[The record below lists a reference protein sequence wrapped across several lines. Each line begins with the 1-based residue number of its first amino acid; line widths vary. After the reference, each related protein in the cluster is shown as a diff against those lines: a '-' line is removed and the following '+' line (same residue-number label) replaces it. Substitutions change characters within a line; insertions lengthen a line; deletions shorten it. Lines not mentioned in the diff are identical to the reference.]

1 MKNYINFLYKFR
13 WAIVFLVPIV
23 VIMLASNLKHLE
35 IDGSYRIWFEK
46 DSKILKEYDAFR
58 EEFSNDDGIV
68 IVFQDKKGIFN
79 KKALGSIQRLT
90 EALWE
95 MPHID
100 RVDSIT
106 NYQHVHSEADK
117 PDDVL
122 VDDFIVEDLSE
133 VNASYLQNRKEVAT
147 HDSIITDSFISK
159 DGTTTIIFARLEPNA
174 NENGDISSEM
184 MGYLTPLIDAETNA
198 TGDKYWLNGG
208 PPMTQAFVD
217 IAGSDA
223 MIFTPLVFL

>member
-1 MKNYINFLYKFR
+1 MTKYINFLHKFR
-13 WAIVFLVPIV
+13 WAIVVIVPLIV
-23 VIMLASNLKHLE
+23 MMLASNLKHLE

-58 EEFSNDDGIV
+58 DEFSNDDGIV
-68 IVFQDKKGIFN
+68 IVFQDKEGVFN
-79 KKALGSIQRLT
+79 KKALGSIQRIT

-122 VDDFIVEDLSE
+122 VDDFIMEDLSE
-133 VNASYLQNRKEVAT
+133 ATPAYLQNRKEVAI
-147 HDSIITDSFISK
+147 HDSIITDSLKPITIS
-159 DGTTTIIFARLEPNA
+159 IV
-174 NENGDISSEM
+174 ISSFLKI
-184 MGYLTPLIDAETNA
+184 YLT
-198 TGDKYWLNGG
+198 
-208 PPMTQAFVD
+208 
-217 IAGSDA
+217 
-223 MIFTPLVFL
+223 